1 MSYCATKA
9 SAARQAS
16 TVIASATRS
25 ISTTAAIET
34 VTNFTAASSSDSR
47 ENDSGQQIQVTQQE
61 SARNLIV
68 PNSLSIISV
77 ANADN
82 SSTLNPI
89 IIDSAIATVS
99 HPTKNN
105 MIRAG
110 GGGGGGGKADAKPR
124 GRMTAYAYFVQ
135 TCREEHKKKHPD
147 ETVIFAEFSRKCAE
161 RWKSSSHSTHPHRE
175 NHLYCGVKPEIFG
188 FDSTRV

>member
-1 MSYCATKA
+1 MISLTAISIC
-9 SAARQAS
+9 SVCLSQRESIELGLAS

-34 VTNFTAASSSDSR
+34 VTNVTAASSSDNR

-68 PNSLSIISV
+68 SNSLSIISV

-89 IIDSAIATVS
+89 IIDSAIASVS

-161 RWKSSSHSTHPHRE
+161 RWKYSSLVRLVFKRLSSL
-175 NHLYCGVKPEIFG
+175 NN
-188 FDSTRV
+188 

>member
-1 MSYCATKA
+1 MDIRKSILL
-9 SAARQAS
+9 QAS
-16 TVIASATRS
+16 TAIASVGRS
-25 ISTTAAIET
+25 ISTTTTTTTTTITAAIGT
-34 VTNFTAASSSDSR
+34 VTDVTATRSSSDSR
-47 ENDSGQQIQVTQQE
+47 ENDSGQQIQITQQE
-61 SARNLIV
+61 SAH
-68 PNSLSIISV
+68 
-77 ANADN
+77 N

-89 IIDSAIATVS
+89 IIDSVIASVS
-99 HPTKNN
+99 HPIKNN

-161 RWKSSSHSTHPHRE
+161 RWKLSSSTHSTHPHRE
-175 NHLYCGVKPEIFG
+175 HHFSTFFIKFDIFKNTTV
-188 FDSTRV
+188 SSIA